1 MTLMIEQFQKDAKPW
16 LAKLKETG
24 ETLLLLSGEEAYEV
38 RTAGPIPTKT
48 PPCDLQQLLPK
59 RDIIVGDPEDLVHI
73 DWSSEW
79 RP

>member
-24 ETLLLLSGEEAYEV
+24 EPLLLLSGEEAYEV
-38 RTAGPIPTKT
+38 RSAGPIPANTSL
-48 PPCDLQQLLPK
+48 CDLQKILPK
-59 RDIIVGDPEDLVHI
+59 RDIIAGDPDDLVHI

>member
-48 PPCDLQQLLPK
+48 LPCDLQRLLPK